1 VTHKIDPEV
10 DDARD
15 YLVQD
20 LMASEYLYG
29 LAYAR
34 GAVKASREH
43 PATNLTGDPYFS
55 DGLRAVMLLSS
66 KPVSESQIDLLNW
79 ETPAD

>member
-1 VTHKIDPEV
+1 MGSDSCACRFTVNAPFFVTHKIDPEV
-10 DDARD
+10 DDARG

-29 LAYAR
+29 LTDAK

-43 PATNLTGDPYFS
+43 PATNLRVIRTSPTACA
-55 DGLRAVMLLSS
+55 R
-66 KPVSESQIDLLNW
+66 
-79 ETPAD
+79 